1 MWSLELSYLKDVP
14 WMGMVGKLKHFEWMC
29 EGVQPDDIPF
39 VCLCQLVAMHTLVCF
54 NDQRLYDS
62 CKMEHWTCM
71 VDLLGRA
78 GHLQEAENM
87 VTEIPCKPQ
96 VATWM
101 ALLDTCRIHGNME
114 MAEHN
119 AKWILEMEP
128 ENAASFVLLS
138 NIYAGVGDIHLCEN
152 VEHQRKEK
160 GAKKC
165 SHLDWSE

>member
-1 MWSLELSYLKDVP
+1 
-14 WMGMVGKLKHFEWMC
+14 
-29 EGVQPDDIPF
+29 
-39 VCLCQLVAMHTLVCF
+39 
-54 NDQRLYDS
+54 
-62 CKMEHWTCM
+62 
-71 VDLLGRA
+71 
-78 GHLQEAENM
+78 M

-119 AKWILEMEP
+119 AKQILEMELLVI
-128 ENAASFVLLS
+128 VLLS
-138 NIYAGVGDIHLCEN
+138 NIYAAVGNIHLCEN

-165 SHLDWSE
+165 SHLD